1 MRADSGRTRKAP
13 LRRFLDDE
21 AGGYTIWSLVW
32 FMLYAA
38 IGGLAVDVTN
48 AYRTQTA
55 LQATADA
62 AALAAAMAL
71 PDTDA
76 AVTEAA
82 IYAAENMDPEENGDV
97 LSVSDVT
104 VGVWN
109 SETRTFT
116 PGGASPNAV
125 HVVTRRAGSNGNP
138 VSMAMLRILAL
149 FGLDPQWDV
158 TAEAIAERYVPK
170 CANDGFIARNRVD
183 ISSNND
189 IDNYVCVHGQRM
201 GVDLQNGNVFHP
213 TVQVSM
219 PDLDMLPD
227 RPNLFAMNPGLEEA
241 LVEGDMLPRD
251 VDFVDSYIEQLR
263 NLDTGPYD
271 PTHPFMYE
279 QMGNGTLKKPKKV
292 VANNLPP
299 VLEPYT
305 VYDIDCNGQIQIP
318 GQLVEKVVI
327 VASCRIQ
334 TAAGANLRDAVVAST
349 YTGPA
354 AAVHMAAQS
363 TLGAADN
370 CAPGGGVE
378 IYTPGDVKIAAK
390 GTWNGL
396 RIVAGNDVMFTA
408 NNVAIQG
415 ISVQAGN
422 DITFTSNNQFA
433 LCSGNNPGPYAW
445 HYRLVK

>member
-1 MRADSGRTRKAP
+1 MRADHGPAGKAP
-13 LRRFLDDE
+13 LRRFLEDE

-48 AYRTQTA
+48 AYRTQA
-55 LQATADA
+55 ELQATADA

-71 PDTDA
+71 PNTA
-76 AVTEAA
+76 EAVTEAA
-82 IYAAENMDPEENGDV
+82 IYSAENMDPQKNGDV
-97 LSVSDVT
+97 LAVSDVT
-104 VGVWN
+104 VGVWDHD
-109 SETRTFT
+109 TRTFT

-125 HVVTRRAGSNGNP
+125 HVATRRADPNGNP

-149 FGLDPQWDV
+149 FGLNPQWNIS
-158 TAEAIAERYVPK
+158 AEAIAERYVPK
-170 CANDGFIARNRVD
+170 CANDGFIARNQVD
-183 ISSNND
+183 LSGNND
-189 IDNYVCVHGQRM
+189 IDNYVCIHGQRL
-201 GVDLQNGNVFHP
+201 GVDLQNHNVFHP

-227 RPNLFAMNPGLEEA
+227 RANLFDMNPGLAEA
-241 LVEGDMLPRD
+241 LVEGDLLPRD
-251 VDFVDSYIEQLR
+251 VDFIDSYIEQLR

-279 QMGNGTLKKPKKV
+279 QMGNGTFKKPTKV
-292 VANNLPP
+292 TGTSLPP

-305 VYDIDCNGQIQIP
+305 VYDINCNGQIQIP
-318 GQLVEKVVI
+318 GQVVEHVVI
-327 VASCRIQ
+327 VSSCRVH

-349 YTGPA
+349 YTGPS

-363 TLGAADN
+363 VLGASDN

-378 IYTPGDVKIAAK
+378 IYTPGDVKIAAQ
-390 GTWNGL
+390 GAWNGL
-396 RIVAGNDVMFTA
+396 RIVAGHDVEFTA
-408 NNVAIQG
+408 NNVDVHG

-422 DITFTSNNQFA
+422 DIKFTSNNQFA